1 MRGIR
6 RWVVAVAAG
15 ALAACGGSGGV
26 SGTWRDTGG
35 VTSYRFAPDGR
46 ATVAVLDTRI
56 AAEYRLDGNRIL
68 VSSPQGTVVLTRRGN
83 RLYGPMGQEL
93 VRQN

>member
-6 RWVVAVAAG
+6 RWVVAGAAG